1 VVFIWL
7 RRLAIL
13 RVCSLPKGGVD
24 IMQERLSPEK
34 RGRLVSILLARL
46 LTGWGSDSVVSP
58 FLKLNIVPCKKFLNI
73 VIVGLHGHP
82 VTFMFF
88 LDQHGIKTD
97 LRKIQC
103 SADK

>member
-1 VVFIWL
+1 M
-7 RRLAIL
+7 L

-58 FLKLNIVPCKKFLNI
+58 FLKLNIVPCKKNLNI
-73 VIVGLHGHP
+73 VIVVLHGILWHSC
-82 VTFMFF
+82 FF
-88 LDQHGIKTD
+88 G
-97 LRKIQC
+97 
-103 SADK
+103 SAWY